1 MACSTTQN
9 MDSLSR
15 ITYEDIAATPLGEG
29 LSDDDGN
36 AVARRL
42 ERQVMSPGDV
52 LFREG
57 EVGDR
62 LYVVLCGRLC
72 ALIASEGGAVQRLGE
87 IGPGELVGEASLL
100 LGTPRSARVEVME
113 PTVLGSLDVSAWR
126 ELKVAYPAL
135 EAAVA
140 RAADWRERAS
150 EARHFRP
157 DAAWISAWLGQ
168 TELLAGA
175 GAAALEALERE
186 LMWQTIPGGE
196 VLVQEGEAGE
206 CMWFVVRG
214 RLRVSTRQT
223 DSVARGIG
231 EICAGECVGEM
242 ALLSDAP
249 RAATVKVVRDAELL
263 RLPKSAFDRLVGAHP
278 ESMLRLARAIVGRL
292 QRTLGARP
300 PQFAERTVALV
311 AGGSDVPLVVFAE
324 ALSAELSKMVRTV
337 VLDGTA
343 ATRQAAASAGSS
355 PEVVVLVCDNK
366 QTSWTAQCLRQAD
379 DLVMVVHADSEVR
392 PGPLELEA
400 LAAASRRE
408 AGCHLVLL
416 HALEGTPR
424 GTEAWLAA
432 RPGVRHH
439 HVRLGREADIARLA
453 RLLSRRAIGL
463 ALSGGGA
470 RGFAHIGALR
480 ALREAGIPV
489 DLVAGTSMGAMI
501 AAVHALGYA
510 PDTILERCRAWTRE
524 QPWSDYTLPLA
535 SIVRGRRIR
544 RALTNLL
551 GNVRIEDLWLPYACI
566 TSNLTRATADAHTKG
581 PLVHLVLASNSVP
594 GLAPPVYYQGNVHVD
609 GGVMDNLPVGV
620 LRGMGA
626 GLVIAV
632 DVGTELQVIAPEGL
646 DECPSGLALLWDRLR
661 RRPRRA
667 PPVFVSLTR
676 AFTLASDERVQAAGR
691 DADLTLRPPLDGHA
705 SSDFSHIDQIAELGF
720 RHSRKRLAE
729 WTAKR
734 RGTPQ
739 TGIRA

>member
-1 MACSTTQN
+1 MAGSTTRD

-15 ITYEDIAATPLGEG
+15 ITYEDIAATPLGDG
-29 LSDDDGN
+29 LGDVDGN

-42 ERQVMSPGDV
+42 ERRVMSPGDV

-57 EVGDR
+57 DVADR
-62 LYVVLCGRLC
+62 LYVVLRGRLC

-87 IGPGELVGEASLL
+87 IGPGELVGETALL
-100 LGTPRSARVEVME
+100 LGTPRSAGVEAVE
-113 PTVLGSLDVSAWR
+113 PTVLGALDVSAWR
-126 ELKVAYPAL
+126 ELKVAVPAL

-140 RAADWRERAS
+140 RAAEWRERTS
-150 EARHFRP
+150 EARRFRP
-157 DAAWISAWLGQ
+157 DAAWIAAWLGQ

-175 GAAALEALERE
+175 AAAALEALERE
-186 LMWQTIPGGE
+186 LMWQILPGGE
-196 VLVQEGEAGE
+196 VLVREGETGE

-223 DSVARGIG
+223 DGVARGVG
-231 EICAGECVGEM
+231 EIGAGECVGEM
-242 ALLSDAP
+242 ALLSEAP

-278 ESMLRLARAIVGRL
+278 EAMLRLARAIVGRL

-300 PQFAERTVALV
+300 AQLAERTVALV
-311 AGGSDVPLVVFAE
+311 AGGPDVPLAVFAE
-324 ALSAELSKMVRTV
+324 ALSAELSRMARTV

-343 ATRQAAASAGSS
+343 ASRQAAASAGSA
-355 PEVVVLVCDNK
+355 PEVVVLVCDTT
-366 QTSWTAQCLRQAD
+366 QTPWTAQCLRQAD
-379 DLVMVVHADSEVR
+379 DLVVVARADGEVR
-392 PGPLELEA
+392 PGPLEQEA
-400 LAAASRRE
+400 LAAAGRRE

-416 HALEGTPR
+416 HAPERTPR

-432 RPGVRHH
+432 RPGVHHH
-439 HVRLGREADIARLA
+439 HVRPGRAADHARLA
-453 RLLSRRAIGL
+453 RLLSRRAVGL

-470 RGFAHIGALR
+470 RGFAHIGALM
-480 ALREAGIPV
+480 ALCEAGVPV

-501 AAVHALGYA
+501 AAVHALGHA
-510 PDTILERCRAWTRE
+510 PDAILERCRAWTRE

-535 SIVRGRRIR
+535 SIVRGRRMR

-551 GNVRIEDLWLPYACI
+551 GNARIEDLWLPCACI

-594 GLAPPVYYQGNVHVD
+594 GLAPPVYYLGDVHVD

-626 GLVIAV
+626 GRVIAV
-632 DVGTELQVIAPEGL
+632 DVGTELQVTAPAGL
-646 DECPSGLALLWDRLR
+646 DECPSGSALLWDRLR

-676 AFTLASDERVQAAGR
+676 AFTLASDGRAQDAGR
-691 DADLTLRPPLDGHA
+691 DADLTLRPPLDRYA
-705 SSDFSHIDQIAELGF
+705 SSDFKDIDAIAEIGF
-720 RHSRKRLAE
+720 RCASEHLAR
-729 WTAKR
+729 WTAER
-734 RGTPQ
+734 H
-739 TGIRA
+739 